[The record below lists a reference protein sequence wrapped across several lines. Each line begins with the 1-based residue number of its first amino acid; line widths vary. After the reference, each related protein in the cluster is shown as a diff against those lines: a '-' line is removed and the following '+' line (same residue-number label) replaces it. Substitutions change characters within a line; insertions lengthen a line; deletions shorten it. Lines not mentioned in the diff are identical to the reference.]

1 MTDSVLSKIKSSLAA
16 PTAANAYLFLVI
28 TNSAWA
34 GNFVVGR
41 AVAGHVPPMTLAFL
55 RWTGAS
61 LLILA
66 VAWGALVRDWPA
78 IRKHLGLLVLLGI
91 LGSGTFNTLQYIA
104 LVDTT
109 ATNAA
114 VINSSGPVLIAIAAF
129 LFNSERIALPQAL
142 GILVS
147 LAGVLIVMT
156 RGEPWNVLA
165 LKLNRG
171 DLVMFTAMITWAL
184 YTAMLRRRPPISGLS
199 LAAVTYLVAAV
210 LNAPLSAWELANGA
224 HMETGLA
231 AIAAIVYTAV
241 FPSFL
246 AYLCFNRGVEIIGGT
261 RAGVFLHLVPLI
273 GSLLAF
279 AFLGEQPR
287 PYHAIGFAAIVAG
300 VLLAARGK

>member
-1 MTDSVLSKIKSSLAA
+1 
-16 PTAANAYLFLVI
+16 
-28 TNSAWA
+28 
-34 GNFVVGR
+34 
-41 AVAGHVPPMTLAFL
+41 MTLAFL

-66 VAWGALVRDWPA
+66 FAWGTFAREWPV
-78 IRKHLGLLVLLGI
+78 IRKHWALLVLLGV

-114 VINSSGPVLIAIAAF
+114 LINSSGPVLIAIAAF
-129 LFNSERIALPQAL
+129 LLNRERITALQAL

-147 LAGVLIVMT
+147 LAGVLVVMT
-156 RGEPWNVLA
+156 RGEPQNVLG
-165 LKLNRG
+165 LDLNRG
-171 DLVMFTAMITWAL
+171 DLVMFAAMITWAL
-184 YTAMLRRRPPISGLS
+184 YTAMLRRRPPISSLS
-199 LAAVTYLVAAV
+199 LAAVTYVVAAV
-210 LNAPLSAWELANGA
+210 LNAPLSAWEFAHGA
-224 HMETGLA
+224 HMETSLA
-231 AIAAIVYTAV
+231 AVLAIVYTAV

-287 PYHAIGFAAIVAG
+287 AYHAIGFAAIVAG
-300 VLLAARGK
+300 VLLAARSK

>member
-1 MTDSVLSKIKSSLAA
+1 MSGSLLSKVTSRLAA
-16 PTAANAYLFLVI
+16 PTAANAYLFLII

-61 LLILA
+61 LLILTI
-66 VAWGALVRDWPA
+66 AWGALARDWPV
-78 IRKHLGLLVLLGI
+78 IRKNLGLLILLGV

-129 LFNSERIALPQAL
+129 LLNRERITLLQAL

-147 LAGVLIVMT
+147 LAGVLVVMT
-156 RGEPWNVLA
+156 HGEPENVLG

-171 DLVMFTAMITWAL
+171 DLIMFTAMITWAL
-184 YTAMLRRRPPISGLS
+184 YTAMLRRRPPISALS
-199 LAAVTYLVAAV
+199 LAAVTYVVAAA

-224 HMETGLA
+224 HMETSLA
-231 AIAAIVYTAV
+231 AIAAVVYTAV

-279 AFLGEQPR
+279 AFLGEQPHA
-287 PYHAIGFAAIVAG
+287 YHALGFAAIVAG